1 MKLHRL
7 MCKAEY
13 DRVDNTSPFSWQ
25 SKAKWFSDDIEFI
38 KSRVGDGKFN
48 NSGFVEGRYD
58 YLIIYDVV
66 DDRNKLKRVSDKEVM
81 LYRKDAPMIKVNSV
95 SKLLIM
101 DEE

>member
-1 MKLHRL
+1 MKLYRL

-13 DRVDNTSPFSWQ
+13 DRVDNTSPFSWL

-58 YLIIYDVV
+58 YLVVYDIA
-66 DDRNKLKRVSDKEVM
+66 DNNNKLNRVSDKEVM

-95 SKLLIM
+95 IKIGTT
-101 DEE
+101 EKQ

>member
-1 MKLHRL
+1 MIATNIRMALASI
-7 MCKAEY
+7 KA
-13 DRVDNTSPFSWQ
+13 
-25 SKAKWFSDDIEFI
+25 
-38 KSRVGDGKFN
+38 SRTRSFLTMTGV
-48 NSGFVEGRYD
+48 VIGRYD